1 MRVETLV
8 VAVVDAVASALEML
22 VDTDRNGK
30 EDHRYTADENHEDA
44 DTHHEGIVEETVVP
58 HGEHIAHV
66 VDGGEVAG
74 AHTVHD
80 AVCKDLRA
88 AQ

>member
-1 MRVETLV
+1 
-8 VAVVDAVASALEML
+8 ML
-22 VDTDRNGK
+22 VDTDGNGK
-30 EDHRYTADENHEDA
+30 EGHRYTADENHEDA
-44 DTHHEGIVEETVVP
+44 DTHHEGIVEETIVP